1 MKSTILLLVIVF
13 FTEIISAN
21 SKPNFVWIISEDN
34 SIHYLDH
41 FFPDGADTPN
51 IKNMATNGVTFD
63 KLTCFG
69 VLYFEK
75 KKKLNPINKINVA
88 ANCNSF

>member
-51 IKNMATNGVTFD
+51 IKNS
-63 KLTCFG
+63 
-69 VLYFEK
+69 
-75 KKKLNPINKINVA
+75 
-88 ANCNSF
+88 CNYSRSGSEQSHNISKSRGGTALDGAR